1 MCIRDRLNHYF
12 GRWQAKAPYCPLETK
27 ASYHQSWIQKKKD
40 VEQLHT
46 CIAFEGLEREHPLK
60 YAMAIFNTVFGGGMS
75 SRLFQKIREEQGL
88 TYSIY
93 SYTTAFADTG
103 LFSIYASMN
112 PSQAEAVYKGIAA
125 EIAAVRKEGISEK
138 ILNVTKEQMISN
150 FIIGSESTLNRMTA
164 AGSAMLLRG
173 KVQEMEEVI
182 EKIEAVT
189 QKDLADVAEL
199 IFAKPQMSYSA
210 VGNLKGVDFANT
222 VEKLFS

>member
-1 MCIRDRLNHYF
+1 M
-12 GRWQAKAPYCPLETK
+12 
-27 ASYHQSWIQKKKD
+27 
-40 VEQLHT
+40 EQLHT

-125 EIAAVRKEGISEK
+125 EIAAVRKEGVSEK

-189 QKDLADVAEL
+189 QKDLAEVAEL
-199 IFAKPQMSYSA
+199 VFANPKMSYSA

>member
-1 MCIRDRLNHYF
+1 MWNSSIL
-12 GRWQAKAPYCPLETK
+12 
-27 ASYHQSWIQKKKD
+27 
-40 VEQLHT
+40 V
-46 CIAFEGLEREHPLK
+46 FEGLEREHPLK

-164 AGSAMLLRG
+164 AGSAMLL
-173 KVQEMEEVI
+173 EEVI